1 MKSPVQFDG
10 RPVWAEVSLGAI
22 TKNFRAIR
30 RRIGRRRTI
39 LAIVKANA
47 YGHGAVHV
55 AKALAKAGA
64 DWFGV
69 TCVAEGAELRASGIR
84 QPILVLS
91 GTWPGEEHPLIEHR
105 LTPAI
110 TQIDQLR
117 HLERATASAAG
128 SRRLRGPY
136 AVHLKIDTGMNRLG
150 VSAVEMRAV
159 AQGLAGSP
167 HLRLDGAFTHFASA
181 EDFTSDQTERQES
194 LFRAA
199 IERLRAERVDPGILH
214 LANSAAVAARPE
226 TWADMVRPGAIL
238 YGYHQFF
245 EPPERKAEA
254 EETLQLRPAFSLRAR
269 IISIRD
275 VPAGHAVGYN
285 ARFVAERPSRIAVI
299 AAGYADGIVRAL
311 TNRGRILVRGRCAPI
326 VGIVSMDLTMVD
338 VTSLPDVR
346 LGDVATIYGSSGPGG
361 PAIWASD
368 VARLLGTVTSDLLC
382 AVGPRV
388 PRFYLS

>member
-1 MKSPVQFDG
+1 MTTRIQFDG
-10 RPVWAEVSLGAI
+10 RPVWAEISLGAI
-22 TKNFRAIR
+22 VKNFRAIR
-30 RRIGRRRTI
+30 RHVGRRRKI

-47 YGHGAVHV
+47 YGHGAVPV

-91 GTWPGEEHPLIEHR
+91 GFWPGEERRLLEHR

-110 TQIDQLR
+110 TRIDQLR
-117 HLERATASAAG
+117 LLDRAVASEIR
-128 SRRLRGPY
+128 SRRARGPY

-150 VSAVEMRAV
+150 VSPAEMNSV
-159 AQGLAGSP
+159 AQALADSP
-167 HLRLDGAFTHFASA
+167 HLRLDGTFTHFSSA
-181 EDFTSDQTERQES
+181 EDFTSGQTEQQES

-199 IERLRAERVDPGILH
+199 VEQLRAARVDPGILH
-214 LANSAAVAARPE
+214 LANSAATAARPE

-245 EPPERKAEA
+245 DPPDRKVEA
-254 EETLQLRPAFSLRAR
+254 EEKLPLQPAFSLRTR
-269 IISIRD
+269 IIALRD
-275 VPAGHAVGYN
+275 VPAGAGIGYN
-285 ARFVAERPSRIAVI
+285 ARFVTDRPSRVAVV

-311 TNRGRILVRGRCAPI
+311 TNRGRLLLRGRCVPVI
-326 VGIVSMDLTMVD
+326 GIVSMDLTMLD
-338 VTSLPDVR
+338 VTSLPDAR
-346 LGDVATIYGSSGPGG
+346 LGDVATIYGSDGPRG
-361 PAIWASD
+361 PAVWASD
-368 VARLLGTVTSDLLC
+368 VARLLGSVTSDLLC
-382 AVGPRV
+382 AVGARV

>member
-1 MKSPVQFDG
+1 MPNRVQFDG
-10 RPVWAEVSLGAI
+10 RPVWAEVSLGAVA
-22 TKNFRAIR
+22 KNLRAVR
-30 RRIGRRRTI
+30 RHVGRRRKI

-47 YGHGAVHV
+47 YGHGAVPV

-69 TCVAEGAELRASGIR
+69 TCVAEGAELRASGVR

-91 GTWPGEEHPLIEHR
+91 GFWPGEERRLIEHR

-110 TQIDQLR
+110 TNIEQFH
-117 HLERATASAAG
+117 HLERAIASAAR
-128 SRRLRGPY
+128 SRRIRGPY

-150 VSAVEMRAV
+150 VPPVEMRAV
-159 AQGLAGSP
+159 AQALADSP
-167 HLRLDGAFTHFASA
+167 HLRLDGTFTHFASA
-181 EDFTSDQTERQES
+181 EDFTSDQTGQQES

-199 IERLRAERVDPGILH
+199 IERLHAERVNPGILH
-214 LANSAAVAARPE
+214 LANSAAVAKRPE
-226 TWADMVRPGAIL
+226 SWADMVRPGAIL

-245 EPPERKAEA
+245 EPIERKAEA
-254 EETLQLRPAFSLRAR
+254 EQMLPLQPAFSLRSR
-269 IISIRD
+269 VISMRD
-275 VPAGHAVGYN
+275 VPAGGGVGYN
-285 ARFVAERPSRIAVI
+285 ARFVTERPSRIAVL

-311 TNRGRILVRGRCAPI
+311 TNRGRVLLRGRCAPI
-326 VGIVSMDLTMVD
+326 IGIVSMDLAMVD

-346 LGDVATIYGSSGPGG
+346 LGDVATIYGSAGPGG

-368 VARLLGTVTSDLLC
+368 VARLLGSVTSDLLC